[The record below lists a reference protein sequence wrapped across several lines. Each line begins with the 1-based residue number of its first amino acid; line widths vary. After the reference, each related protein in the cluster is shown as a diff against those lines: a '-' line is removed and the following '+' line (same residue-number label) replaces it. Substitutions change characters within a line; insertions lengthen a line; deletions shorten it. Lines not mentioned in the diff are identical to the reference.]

1 MVSAPPL
8 PRRCPRLPFVLRDW
22 IHLVFLLQVTLRLEG
37 LQRGGDKRETSL
49 FCLPPLFPAHMT
61 IKKNQHNFPSSV
73 SPLFPS
79 YLHVSRLVALPV
91 IPRWWHLEKTC
102 AITLLDIV
110 SSPRANSS
118 AVISRISRCPFIEMI
133 EIWQRDS
140 PGRKKGEIK
149 QLDGNNLGFEQ
160 RRSDCK

>member
-8 PRRCPRLPFVLRDW
+8 PALSAPPLCFERSDSSRLSAGGDFTSGGPPEGRRQKGDVSLLFAPFVSCTYDDL
-22 IHLVFLLQVTLRLEG
+22 
-37 LQRGGDKRETSL
+37 
-49 FCLPPLFPAHMT
+49 
-61 IKKNQHNFPSSV
+61 KKKQHNFPSSV
-73 SPLFPS
+73 SPFFPS

-133 EIWQRDS
+133 EIWHRDS
-140 PGRKKGEIK
+140 PGEEKG
-149 QLDGNNLGFEQ
+149 GNKAIRREQ
-160 RRSDCK
+160 PRL